1 LFPDNQVIEVRD
13 VRDDSDIHFYP
24 DFDRGEAQLNRSET
38 LRRGFGT
45 KGTLPWEHRE
55 VRKRYPSLMVTLGES
70 NIRCISEDFPQKV
83 GRLTLRLLLALSLVA
98 AITFVFSRLI
108 HVNAT
113 SVGFFYLVAILV
125 IATVGGLVEATA
137 SSIVAM
143 LCFNFFFFPPIGTFT
158 IADPQNW
165 VALFAFLTT
174 ALTASQLSGRL
185 KRQRREALNRQCE
198 MERLYAL
205 SRAILLT
212 DTTQPTA
219 KQIVNQ
225 IAKAFECPAV
235 ALYDRK
241 TSEVYLADREAFP
254 NISSIDA
261 KLRESAIQSSVLQ
274 EGDQILITPIRL
286 GGEPIGSLALTHTFL
301 SDAAL
306 QSLLNL
312 VAVGLE
318 KARAQEEVNRAQVA
332 RQSEEL
338 KSTLLDAI
346 AHEFKTPL
354 TSIKAVTTDLLS
366 NPEESL
372 SQQQRGLVAIAD
384 EGADRLDR
392 LVTEAIQLARIEGGK
407 FQLNRGVH
415 FPSSLLSAALRQTK
429 TLTDGRDIKLQM
441 ADDLPLVFV
450 DAELIVLM
458 IAHLI
463 DNAVKYSRP
472 GSPILI
478 SADAG
483 KKGVIVHVADQGPGI
498 SQDEQTRIFEKFYR
512 GSGGQH
518 LKGTG
523 MGLAIA
529 REIIRAHGE
538 EIWVKS
544 RPDKGSE
551 FSFSLP
557 VAPVEST
564 E

>member
-1 LFPDNQVIEVRD
+1 MVASTGSTI
-13 VRDDSDIHFYP
+13 
-24 DFDRGEAQLNRSET
+24 RSVSAGS
-38 LRRGFGT
+38 LRQAGY
-45 KGTLPWEHRE
+45 L
-55 VRKRYPSLMVTLGES
+55 
-70 NIRCISEDFPQKV
+70 I
-83 GRLTLRLLLALSLVA
+83 LRHLLALSLIA
-98 AITFVFSRLI
+98 AITFVFFRLI
-108 HVNAT
+108 PVNAT
-113 SVGFFYLVAILV
+113 TVGFFYLVAILV
-125 IATVGGLVEATA
+125 IATVGGLIEATV
-137 SSIVAM
+137 SSITAM
-143 LCFNFFFFPPIGTFT
+143 LCFNFFFLPPVGTFT

-174 ALTASQLSGRL
+174 ALTASQLSDRL
-185 KRQRREALNRQCE
+185 KRQRREALDRQHE

-219 KQIVNQ
+219 MQIANQ

-241 TSEVYLADREAFP
+241 TSEVYLADRDAFP
-254 NISSIDA
+254 NINAINS
-261 KLRESAIQSSVLQ
+261 KLRESAIQSSVFKD
-274 EGDQILITPIRL
+274 GDEILITPIRL
-286 GGEPIGSLALTHTFL
+286 GGEPIGSMALTHTFL

-338 KSTLLDAI
+338 KSTLLDAL

-372 SQQQRGLVAIAD
+372 SQEQRGLVAIAD

-429 TLTDGRDIKLQM
+429 SLTDGRDLKVQVE
-441 ADDLPLVFV
+441 DNLPLVFV

-458 IAHLI
+458 LAHLI

-478 SADAG
+478 GARADG
-483 KKGVIVHVADQGPGI
+483 KAVTIYVADQGPGI
-498 SQDEQTRIFEKFYR
+498 SEDEQTRIFDKFYR
-512 GSGGQH
+512 GRNGQH

-529 REIIRAHGE
+529 REIMRAHGE

-544 RPDKGSE
+544 SPDQGSE

-557 VAPVEST
+557 VAPVEVA